1 MKLNAKQIA
10 ELLAAALAP
19 VLATIIGEA
28 KAAPADDADDAE
40 EEPAPAK
47 RGRGR
52 PKKEAAAATKAAT
65 KKSTKKAPVEE
76 EDEDEDP
83 LADDADDDGDEDD
96 DIGLD
101 DGDEE
106 VTQEDVVNAFK
117 ALKASKGID
126 KCREVLA
133 KLDESNVLTIPA
145 KKYGEALKE
154 INRAASKK

>member
-52 PKKEAAAATKAAT
+52 PKKEAATTKAAT
-65 KKSTKKAPVEE
+65 KKATKKAPVEE

-83 LADDADDDGDEDD
+83 LADDDDGDEDD

-101 DGDEE
+101 EDDD

>member
-52 PKKEAAAATKAAT
+52 PKKEAAAPAKKAA
-65 KKSTKKAPVEE
+65 SKKAKPEPEPE

-83 LADDADDDGDEDD
+83 LADDDDGDEDD

-101 DGDEE
+101 EDDD

>member
-52 PKKEAAAATKAAT
+52 PKKEAATTKAAT

-83 LADDADDDGDEDD
+83 LADDDDGDEDD

-101 DGDEE
+101 EDDD